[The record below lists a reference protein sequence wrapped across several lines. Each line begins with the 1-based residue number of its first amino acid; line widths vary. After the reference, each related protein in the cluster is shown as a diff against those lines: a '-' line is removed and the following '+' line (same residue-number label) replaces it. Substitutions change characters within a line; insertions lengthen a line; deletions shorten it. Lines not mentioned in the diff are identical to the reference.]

1 MAAAAWQAISELF
14 KQVGESDY
22 VGEPVSQKEHSL
34 QAARFASD
42 ATKSQVGFF
51 ERNEVSSS
59 LLSAPHLPLSSPPKN
74 LTHLD
79 LRCHPFLALLT
90 FLLSAPYAPSPTHT
104 QVVLAALLHDIGHML
119 ALQRPGTER
128 MGDCGAMHHEV
139 IGGDHLRA
147 LNFSPRV
154 AKLVQEHVNAKRY
167 LVAVKPEYAAKLS
180 AASTTT
186 LGYQGGPFTP
196 EECAAFE
203 RDPDKDTILKMR
215 TWDEAAKVPGMV
227 VPALD
232 TYKEMIMEN
241 VQATVG

>member
-1 MAAAAWQAISELF
+1 MALEAWQAISELF
-14 KQVGESDY
+14 EQVGERDY

-42 ATKSQVGFF
+42 ATKSDNSYSRR
-51 ERNEVSSS
+51 E
-59 LLSAPHLPLSSPPKN
+59 
-74 LTHLD
+74 
-79 LRCHPFLALLT
+79 
-90 FLLSAPYAPSPTHT
+90 
-104 QVVLAALLHDIGHML
+104 VVLASLLHDIGHML

-147 LNFSPRV
+147 LRFSPRV
-154 AKLVQEHVNAKRY
+154 AKLVSQHVNAKRY

-196 EECAAFE
+196 EECTAFE
-203 RDPDKDTILKMR
+203 QDPDKVSPSFFFFRQELVRM
-215 TWDEAAKVPGMV
+215 GS
-227 VPALD
+227 
-232 TYKEMIMEN
+232 
-241 VQATVG
+241 ATAC